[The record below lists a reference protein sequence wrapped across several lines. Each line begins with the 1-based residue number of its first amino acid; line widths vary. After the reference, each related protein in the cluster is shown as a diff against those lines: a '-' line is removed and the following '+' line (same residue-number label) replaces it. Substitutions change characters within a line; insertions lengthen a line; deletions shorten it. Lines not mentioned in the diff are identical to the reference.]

1 METGFREHGYWEG
14 GKGKRRKDER
24 ERKKKLEQEK
34 EKESGSGEEN
44 EEANKREKVMG
55 WRPSIDRAPDYKSLR
70 PTGSHRMSTP
80 NEEGRKGK
88 GMNFERMFIFEL
100 NLSQRRYRAKT
111 IPKTVTP
118 PK

>member
-1 METGFREHGYWEG
+1 METGFREHGDWEG

-24 ERKKKLEQEK
+24 ERKKKLEQEM

-70 PTGSHRMSTP
+70 PTGSPVLTKP
-80 NEEGRKGK
+80 NEEDRRE
-88 GMNFERMFIFEL
+88 ERHDRHSEP
-100 NLSQRRYRAKT
+100 R
-111 IPKTVTP
+111 
-118 PK
+118 